1 MQQLELKSNNP
12 FAESHRNMQMETLM
26 ETLKKNSDDKE
37 LMTIEETFEDLE
49 SVTLNFKEALK
60 FMEIP
65 KEKFIELLENE
76 KTFSKNFSKHV
87 FPALFLI
94 DLKLKFQDSQQVD

>member
-1 MQQLELKSNNP
+1 MQQLELKSTNP
-12 FAESHRNMQMETLM
+12 IADSRRNMQMETLK
-26 ETLKKNSDDKE
+26 ENSDDKE

-49 SVTLNFKEALK
+49 SETLNFKEALK
-60 FMEIP
+60 FMEIS

-76 KTFSKNFSKHV
+76 KPFSKNFSKQV

-94 DLKLKFQDSQQVD
+94 DLKLKFQDSQ

>member
-1 MQQLELKSNNP
+1 MQQLELKSTNP
-12 FAESHRNMQMETLM
+12 IADTRRNMQMETLK
-26 ETLKKNSDDKE
+26 ENSDDKE

-49 SVTLNFKEALK
+49 SETLNFKEALE
-60 FMEIP
+60 FMEIS
-65 KEKFIELLENE
+65 KEKFIELLEKE
-76 KTFSKNFSKHV
+76 KPFSKNFSKLV